1 MRDRKPLLGPHPTV
15 PALSFCGGYGSKGV
29 MMAPRLAVLL
39 ADWLA
44 GQAEIWPDVSLQRY
58 AALRP
63 V

>member
-1 MRDRKPLLGPHPTV
+1 
-15 PALSFCGGYGSKGV
+15 

-44 GQAEIWPDVSLQRY
+44 GQAEIWPDTSLQRY